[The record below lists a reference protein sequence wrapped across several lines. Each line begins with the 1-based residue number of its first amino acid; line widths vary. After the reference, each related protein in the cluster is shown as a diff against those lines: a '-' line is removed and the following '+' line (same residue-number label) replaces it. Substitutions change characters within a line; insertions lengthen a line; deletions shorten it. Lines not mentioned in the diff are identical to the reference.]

1 LRVPVSDGIHKCEE
15 LIRKAP
21 QAPIYHHTGAAAETV
36 LNESFGRKLYKQLM
50 NGVSHMLPFVIGGGI
65 LIALA
70 FLLDDASI
78 DYANFG
84 TCPLFAAWFK
94 NIGGVAFTFMLP
106 ILAASSPDPSPICR
120 P

>member
-1 LRVPVSDGIHKCEE
+1 MDLARFNGKPLLRVPVSDGIHRPEE
-15 LIRKAP
+15 LIRQAP
-21 QAPIYHHTGAAAETV
+21 GAPIYHHAGQVVQEPAV
-36 LNESFGRKLYKQLM
+36 ESIGRRLYKQLM

-84 TCPLFAAWFK
+84 ANTPIAAWFK
-94 NIGGVAFTFMLP
+94 NIGPA
-106 ILAASSPDPSPICR
+106 
-120 P
+120 